1 MRYACGETERQTDML
16 IAVNIILH
24 DYIPERKHGREL
36 IPKTLMLN
44 DKDFII
50 RMLYKDMY

>member
-1 MRYACGETERQTDML
+1 ML

>member
-1 MRYACGETERQTDML
+1 MSQLR
-16 IAVNIILH
+16 
-24 DYIPERKHGREL
+24 PRKRGKEL
-36 IPKTLMLN
+36 IPKTSMLN